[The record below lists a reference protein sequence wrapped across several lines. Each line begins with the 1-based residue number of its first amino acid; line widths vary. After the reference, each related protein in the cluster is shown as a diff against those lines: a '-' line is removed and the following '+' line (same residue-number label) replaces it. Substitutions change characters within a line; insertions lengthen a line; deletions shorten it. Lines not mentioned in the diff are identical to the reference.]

1 MIVGSIGTFYTP
13 TAPDHEITLKRMNH
27 RHRVALG
34 LSVVVSTLLTSCFLG
49 RLELVRRLNAL
60 PEFSHTSA
68 GSEVMWVTMRD
79 GVRLHTEVFR
89 PKGLERAPT
98 VLIRNP
104 YDAMGVL
111 ERTRCGVLNRY
122 GYACALQDVR
132 GRVESEGDWV
142 PLVNE
147 RNDGLDTLAWLVE
160 QPFVDGNIAMMGPSY
175 LAWTQWA
182 VADALPPEVKTIMPS
197 VFGVDL
203 YSANYE
209 RGLFR
214 HDVVTAW
221 AALMPHR
228 EMRMG
233 AADEYLAAA
242 NHRPA
247 LDADTLY
254 LEGPLDWYRALLQSP
269 APSDPYWTTPPV
281 SPLADVP
288 PAVKVPVFMVGG
300 LFDPFLLPQ
309 LKAFEALGSR
319 AESVL
324 VLGPWNHLGEV
335 NESVTVPEDA
345 GGLFQWALTLEWLD
359 HTLRGAP
366 LRTIRRGEV
375 RVLGPNELNW
385 RVSPTW
391 PSPDATP
398 QSWALAAAR
407 DAQGCDGGALLPGV
421 NGPPSEAHYVYNPD
435 DPNPTRGGASLL
447 SFAFFWA
454 LDVPPG
460 PVEQGQSCARE
471 DVLTFKG
478 SPLTAPTR
486 LSGAAEL
493 TLTVRSTAPDTAF
506 VARLIVEGADGKAHL
521 IREAAAT
528 LAFPDEATQAPVP
541 YVPGDEAVLTLN
553 FWPIEW
559 TLPKG
564 ARLRVDV
571 SSSSFPALHNHVNR
585 AGPWAEQT
593 GADVA
598 TQTILVGEGRAV
610 LTLPIVP

>member
-1 MIVGSIGTFYTP
+1 
-13 TAPDHEITLKRMNH
+13 MNH
-27 RHRVALG
+27 RRRVALG
-34 LSVVVSTLLTSCFLG
+34 ISSVCLFALTSCFLG
-49 RLELVRRLNAL
+49 RFELVRRLHEL
-60 PEFSHTSA
+60 PEFTHGGA
-68 GSEVMWVTMRD
+68 GVEVTWVTTRD
-79 GVRLHTEVFR
+79 GVRLHTEVYR
-89 PKGLERAPT
+89 PEGLERAPT

-104 YDAMGVL
+104 YDAMRVL

-122 GYACALQDVR
+122 GYACVLQDVR
-132 GRVESEGDWV
+132 GRIESEGDWV

-197 VFGVDL
+197 VFGVEL
-203 YSANYE
+203 HSANYE

-228 EMRMG
+228 EMRMR
-233 AADEYLAAA
+233 ADDEYWAAA
-242 NHRPA
+242 SHRPA
-247 LDADTLY
+247 MDADTLY

-281 SPLADVP
+281 APLKDVP
-288 PAVKVPVFMVGG
+288 PAVKVPVLMVGG

-324 VLGPWNHLGEV
+324 ILGPWNHLGQVSDELDAA
-335 NESVTVPEDA
+335 EED

-366 LRTIRRGEV
+366 LRTLRRGEV
-375 RVLGPNELNW
+375 RVLGPNEARW
-385 RVSPTW
+385 RAAPSWPDPT
-391 PSPDATP
+391 ATP
-398 QSWALAAAR
+398 RVWALS
-407 DAQGCDGGALLPGV
+407 DAPASQGCAGGALSPGEDA
-421 NGPPSEAHYVYNPD
+421 PPSETAYVHDPD

-447 SFAFFWA
+447 SFAFFRS
-454 LDVPPG
+454 LGVTPG
-460 PVEQGQSCARE
+460 PVEQGASCERP
-471 DVLTFKG
+471 DVLTFR
-478 SPLTAPTR
+478 SPPLTAATR
-486 LSGAAEL
+486 LSGAARL
-493 TLTVRSTAPDTAF
+493 TLTARSTAPDTAF
-506 VARLIVEGADGKAHL
+506 VARLIVEGAEGEALL

-528 LAFPDEATQAPVP
+528 LAFPDEATQSPSP
-541 YVPGDEAVLTLN
+541 YTPGEDRALELS
-553 FWPIEW
+553 FWPMEW
-559 TLPKG
+559 TLPPG
-564 ARLRVDV
+564 ARLRVDL
-571 SSSSFPALHNHVNR
+571 SSSSFPALHTHVNR

-593 GADVA
+593 GADPA
-598 TQTILVGEGRAV
+598 TQTVLVGDGRAM